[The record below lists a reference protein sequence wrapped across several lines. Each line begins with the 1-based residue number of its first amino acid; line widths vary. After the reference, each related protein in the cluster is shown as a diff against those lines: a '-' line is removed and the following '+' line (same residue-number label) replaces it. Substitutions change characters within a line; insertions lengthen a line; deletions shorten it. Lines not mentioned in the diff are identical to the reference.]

1 MELFFNN
8 NLNANFKYISELE
21 AIEVVVDSDNLLE
34 VHQLKAKILDQETRL
49 QIQARE
55 YVELQDRIAK
65 LNLELQNSKEHCGKC
80 SKV

>member
-55 YVELQDRIAK
+55 YVELQDQIAK
-65 LNLELQNSKEHCGKC
+65 LNLELQNSKKHCGKC
-80 SKV
+80 SEV